1 MSETSEKYKTSYYLS
16 KKDDRSTIVF
26 IHGVGLTKEIWD
38 QQIEFFKNH
47 NTLTYDLLGHGK
59 TPLEKA
65 QLSFEDYTKQL
76 LNLIDEL
83 DLKKIHLVGFSLG
96 SLIARHFA
104 SVHGDRLSSLILH
117 GSIYKRTK
125 EQKTVVKNRY
135 EILKLDGP
143 ASRKSSLRR
152 WFTLEF
158 AKKNTEIH
166 EKIYSILENNN
177 INKKVQLIGYKKNPF
192 PYIIRSDILILSSKF
207 EGLPNILLET
217 QYLKKYII
225 SSNCSSGP
233 KEILMNGKAGD
244 LFKVNDYKGL
254 ARKINT
260 YCKNKNKFKKKILVG
275 FNNLHRFNHG
285 KNCKKYYEILNSFF

>member
-125 EQKTVVKNRY
+125 EQKRVVENRH
-135 EILKLDGP
+135 EIQKLNRP

-152 WFTLEF
+152 WFTPEF
-158 AKKNTEIH
+158 AKKNQEIYQ
-166 EKIYSILENNN
+166 KIYSMLENNDFKN
-177 INKKVQLIGYKKNPF
+177 FLKAYKLFVSYEDDDEIINKIKTNTLVTTGQFDVGSTPDMAKN
-192 PYIIRSDILILSSKF
+192 LSNQI
-207 EGLPNILLET
+207 EGS
-217 QYLKKYII
+217 KYI
-225 SSNCSSGP
+225 
-233 KEILMNGKAGD
+233 EIKNGKHLCNIECD
-244 LFKVNDYKGL
+244 KDFNKTIELF
-254 ARKINT
+254 INQS
-260 YCKNKNKFKKKILVG
+260 YDKA
-275 FNNLHRFNHG
+275 
-285 KNCKKYYEILNSFF
+285 